1 MPVSQS
7 LLDIL
12 CCPSTKIPVKPLC
25 DDAITQLNA
34 LIQERKLRYID
45 DSIVEETLSEAL
57 VTQNHELIYRVDDS
71 IPVMLEERA
80 ISTDV
85 LDCDK
90 CD

>member
-1 MPVSQS
+1 MPLNQS

-25 DDAITQLNA
+25 GEAIDQLNE
-34 LIQERKLRYID
+34 LIRQGNLSYVD
-45 DSIVEETLSEAL
+45 DTKVEAPLDEAL
-57 VTQNHELIYRVDDS
+57 VTTNHELIYRIDDG
-71 IPVMLEERA
+71 IPVMLEEKA
-80 ISTDV
+80 ISADI

>member
-7 LLDIL
+7 LLEIL
-12 CCPSTKIPVKPLC
+12 CCPSTKVPVEPLC
-25 DDAITQLNA
+25 DEAISQLNA
-34 LIQERKLRYID
+34 LIDEHKLRYID
-45 DSIVEETLSEAL
+45 DTVVDKSISEAL
-57 VTQNHELIYRVDDS
+57 VTTNHELIYRVDDD

-80 ISTDV
+80 ISADI